1 MKEGT
6 NAVMKT
12 TLPVV
17 EDESN
22 AAAGPVSLTPRQLEV
37 LSLIA
42 QGATDNEIAVQL
54 VISSQTV
61 SVHVR
66 ASRQAFG
73 ARSRA
78 QAVALAIQ
86 HGLLPATA
94 GYPPES
100 QP

>member
-1 MKEGT
+1 MKP
-6 NAVMKT
+6 

-17 EDESN
+17 EDESKV
-22 AAAGPVSLTPRQLEV
+22 AAGSVSLTPRQLEV
-37 LSLIA
+37 LGLIA

-66 ASRQAFG
+66 AIRRALG
-73 ARSRA
+73 ARSRS

-86 HGLLPATA
+86 QGLLPAAT
-94 GYPPES
+94 GDPPETPS
-100 QP
+100 